1 MRPIAAAFLALS
13 ALVAC
18 DAVHATDPPVELDP
32 IEVTPGPDL
41 LGESHRK
48 LRRLMRDAPD
58 GGSAVKFR
66 EDWTETVG
74 RMFVP
79 PQATAEERAEG
90 RIAED
95 WRISER
101 GPEMDAFR

>member
-1 MRPIAAAFLALS
+1 MLIALS
-13 ALVAC
+13 ALVA
-18 DAVHATDPPVELDP
+18 AVAAHATDEPVELDP

-41 LGESHRK
+41 LGESQRK
-48 LRRLMRDAPD
+48 LRRMLRDAPD

-66 EDWTETVG
+66 EDWTESVA

-79 PQATAEERAEG
+79 PQATAEERAEA

-95 WRISER
+95 WRIAER
-101 GPEMDAFR
+101 GPDMDPFR